1 MFEIKKE
8 EIVLEKGF
16 ENLLLGAK
24 FNRKANKSA
33 AEILVGFY

>member
-8 EIVLEKGF
+8 EIVL